1 MLFATIEM
9 NSMKATGKII
19 RAGVNCVV
27 LVSLLLLPSLVNAA
41 ELQGTV
47 IHVKGE
53 NVTIQLDD
61 HGFLNKDDKVEIY
74 QDAYGVKIEF
84 GTWKVS
90 AVNEDDTVHAE
101 PETIEADPQLTLNA
115 IIHATGSKLSHS
127 RLILDRAIS
136 YQVGWDDVEKNI
148 ARAIGLYRKSAELG
162 NIAAAN
168 NLCEILSHQQ
178 GGQADYAEALQWCL
192 KTADE
197 GSSTAQAGMG
207 HLYTFGKGVKTDLE
221 QAEEWYRRAEATAES
236 ALRRAKKRDPDT
248 PDYRKNYLLDF
259 HADLVKLV
267 NDSSLP
273 ARTRQDAHD
282 RGMKLFYEMRSE
294 ER

>member
-1 MLFATIEM
+1 MKST
-9 NSMKATGKII
+9 KATGEIL
-19 RAGVNCVV
+19 RADSICVV
-27 LVSLLLLPSLVNAA
+27 LVSLLLLPSLVTAA
-41 ELQGTV
+41 ELHGTV
-47 IHVKGE
+47 IQVKGK
-53 NVTIQLDD
+53 NVTIQLDE

-90 AVNEDDTVHAE
+90 AVNEDDTIQAR
-101 PETIEADPQLTLNA
+101 PEKTEADPQLTLDA
-115 IIHATGSKLSHS
+115 IIHTTGSKLSHS
-127 RLILDRAIS
+127 GLILHRAMS
-136 YQVGWDDVEKNI
+136 FHWGLDDVEQNI
-148 ARAIGLYRKSAELG
+148 VRAIGLYRKSAELG
-162 NIAAAN
+162 NTAAAN

-236 ALRRAKKRDPDT
+236 AFTRAKKHDPDT
-248 PDYRKNYLLDF
+248 PDYRKNYLLSF

-267 NDSSLP
+267 NDSSFP
-273 ARTRQDAHD
+273 ARTRQDAHE